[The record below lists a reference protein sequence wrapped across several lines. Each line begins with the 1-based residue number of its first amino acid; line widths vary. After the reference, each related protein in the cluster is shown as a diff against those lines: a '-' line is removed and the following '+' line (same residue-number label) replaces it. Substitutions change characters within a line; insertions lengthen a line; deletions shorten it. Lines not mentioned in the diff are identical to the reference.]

1 MSEDVV
7 LVAEGL
13 TKTYRLGRF
22 GKRETVH
29 AVRGVDL
36 TVRRGE
42 TVAVVGESG
51 AGKSTVGRMA
61 LRLVEP
67 DGGRVEFEGV
77 DVLGL
82 SRTELRRMRSRMQM
96 IFQDPF
102 SSLNPTM
109 TVADSVGEPL
119 LVQGGTPAA
128 ERHERVADLLVRVGL
143 DAEFGERFP
152 RELSGG
158 QLQRV
163 AIARAISTS
172 PSLIVC
178 DEPVAAL
185 DLSIRG
191 QVLNLLLDLQAETG
205 VAYLFIS
212 HDLSVVEQFAHRVAV
227 MKGGELV
234 ELGDTRQVFGSPR
247 HPYTRSLLEAV
258 PRIDFGGEGAPPRSS
273 APVPAVQPR

>member
-7 LVAEGL
+7 LTAEGL

-22 GKRETVH
+22 GKREPVH
-29 AVRGVDL
+29 AVRDVDL

-67 DGGRVEFEGV
+67 DAGRVEFEGV

-82 SRTELRRMRSRMQM
+82 SRTELRRLRPRMQM

-119 LVQGGTPAA
+119 LVQGGTAAA

-212 HDLSVVEQFAHRVAV
+212 HDLSVVEHFAHRVAV
-227 MKGGELV
+227 MKAGELV
-234 ELGDTRQVFGSPR
+234 ELGDTRQVFDSPR

>member
-1 MSEDVV
+1 
-7 LVAEGL
+7 
-13 TKTYRLGRF
+13 
-22 GKRETVH
+22 
-29 AVRGVDL
+29 VRDVDL

-67 DGGRVEFEGV
+67 DAGRVEFEGV

-82 SRTELRRMRSRMQM
+82 SRTELRRLRPRMQM

-119 LVQGGTPAA
+119 LVQGGTAAA

-212 HDLSVVEQFAHRVAV
+212 HDLSVVEHFAHRVAV
-227 MKGGELV
+227 MKAGELV
-234 ELGDTRQVFGSPR
+234 ELGDTRQVFDSPR